1 MNEVEVRG
9 AVKRYPE
16 GAGWLEVLHGVSLT
30 VAAGEFVAVVGPSG
44 AGKST
49 LLHLIGGLDLPA
61 AGEVAV
67 EGQVWSRLAPRQ
79 RARLRNEAVGFVFQ
93 SYHLL
98 PELTVLENVML
109 PGLIGWRQD
118 PVAVVRR
125 RAQELVDIV
134 GLGPRQAHRPSE
146 LSGGEQQRAAI
157 ARALVNQPRLLLC
170 DEPTG
175 NLDTAS
181 GQQVL
186 ALLQRWHRERR
197 TTVLIVTHEAALAG
211 AADRVVAMRDGQILN
226 SSVVGGRL
234 A

>member
-16 GAGWLEVLHGVSLT
+16 GPGWLEVLHGVSLT

-67 EGQVWSRLAPRQ
+67 EGQVWSRLTSRQ

-109 PGLIGWRQD
+109 PGLIGGRPD
-118 PVAVVRR
+118 PVAGLRR
-125 RAQELVDIV
+125 RAQELVETM

-157 ARALVNQPRLLLC
+157 ARALINQPRLLLC

-175 NLDTAS
+175 NLDTVS

-186 ALLQRWHRERR
+186 ALLQGWHREWR

-211 AADRVVAMRDGQILN
+211 AADRVVTMRDGQILN
-226 SSVVGGRL
+226 ASVVGGRL